1 MTWANPVTVYAESY
15 ATLSPSAATYVG
27 EGSSAAT
34 FTSLS
39 AVATVYTSTMTLSSA
54 TVVAADTHQDH
65 QLSRMHPIA
74 GEDVGINF
82 VYQVHHPAEWTVRT
96 DRPIPITSQISDSP

>member
-27 EGSSAAT
+27 QSASAAT

-39 AVATVYTSTMTLSSA
+39 AVATTYTSTMTLSSA
-54 TVVAADTHQDH
+54 TVVAGDTHQDH
-65 QLSRMHPIA
+65 RLSRVYPIGA
-74 GEDVGINF
+74 SDLGINF
-82 VYQVHHPAEWTVRT
+82 VYRVRHPGDWTVRT